1 MRFFIVAQQDYSSR
15 IGGSWGGVIF
25 DTTGEV
31 DDFLARGKA
40 RGKSWQV
47 RVEDDDGKI
56 LTEPMDIDEWQAWK
70 EKHNPI

>member
-1 MRFFIVAQQDYSSR
+1 MRFEIRARQDYSSR

-31 DDFLARGKA
+31 DDFLALDENRG
-40 RGKSWQV
+40 V
-47 RVEDDDGKI
+47 VVEDDEGKV
-56 LTEPMDIDEWQAWK
+56 LPEPMDVNEWQAWK